1 MTKQELQSAM
11 ADFSKKGGKVAVVPA
26 GVTAIDPGLRHCRC
40 GCRGNY
46 TDHTMRLGEKGMV
59 Q

>member
-1 MTKQELQSAM
+1 MTKQELEKAL
-11 ADFSKKGGKVAVVPA
+11 AEFSKNGGKVKEVEA

-46 TDHTMRLGEKGMV
+46 TDHIMRLGEKGIA